1 MVKGLEA
8 VVSLLE
14 NMLNDRG
21 VPKNVKESIDE
32 GLSVLRKPDAG
43 SVQVAEAASILDEVS
58 NDPNLSVYGR
68 TVLWDAI
75 SKLEVLK

>member
-1 MVKGLEA
+1 
-8 VVSLLE
+8 VSKMDEVINLLE
-14 NMLNDRG
+14 SVLNDRG
-21 VPKNVKESIDE
+21 VPRNVKENIEE
-32 GLSVLRKPDAG
+32 GLSMLRKPGAG

-75 SKLEVLK
+75 SKLEALK

>member
-1 MVKGLEA
+1 MSKTE

-14 NMLNDRG
+14 AVAKDRG
-21 VPKNVKESIDE
+21 VPKNVKSNIEESLEI
-32 GLSVLRKPDAG
+32 LRKDD
-43 SVQVAEAASILDEVS
+43 SKNEKIAEAASILDEIS
-58 NDPNLSVYGR
+58 NDPNLSVYSR

>member
-1 MVKGLEA
+1 MSKTE

-14 NMLNDRG
+14 AVAKDRG
-21 VPKNVKESIDE
+21 VPKNVKSNIEESLEILKKDDSKNE
-32 GLSVLRKPDAG
+32 KI
-43 SVQVAEAASILDEVS
+43 AEAASILDEIS
-58 NDPNLSVYGR
+58 NDPNLSVYSR